1 MTLIYSER
9 GGVMDKLDDHEGFW
23 GHAEELIDRA
33 KRLQKVAGVNLK
45 TISVR
50 LVRYYAAEGVIDKPD
65 RLGREAAYHYKH
77 LLQLLLARKLSDHGV
92 TLSEIKT
99 LIAGQSPPE
108 IEGKLSCSV
117 DTLLADI
124 KRRRIKETSE
134 RANESLEY
142 RRKKEENPNLEGL
155 EIEFLTSQ
163 MKSVGDS
170 LKTAFYDA
178 LEKRDLEIA
187 IQNERLQKTI
197 DEIHY
202 LLRESIENKKEI
214 AYSLEKV
221 SERLVCLEAMG
232 REPSPDLGIRSR
244 LMIDQLTD
252 RITSLEASLQ
262 EFSLGARNAKS
273 KWDK

>member
-1 MTLIYSER
+1 MTLVYFEP

-23 GHAEELIDRA
+23 GPAEELIDRA

-77 LLQLLLARKLSDHGV
+77 LLQLLLARKLSEHGV

-99 LIAGQSPPE
+99 LIAGQSPLE
-108 IEGKLSCSV
+108 IAGKLSCSV

-155 EIEFLTSQ
+155 EFEFLTSQ
-163 MKSVGDS
+163 MKRVGDS

-197 DEIHY
+197 DEINY

-214 AYSLEKV
+214 AYSFEKF
-221 SERLVCLEAMG
+221 SERLACVEAMG
-232 REPSPDLGIRSR
+232 REPGTDLNIRSR
-244 LMIDQLTD
+244 LMIDQLID
-252 RITSLEASLQ
+252 RITSLETSLQ
-262 EFSLGARNAKS
+262 EFSPGARNAKS
-273 KWDK
+273 KWNK

>member
-1 MTLIYSER
+1 MTLVYFES
-9 GGVMDKLDDHEGFW
+9 GGIMDKLDDHEGFW
-23 GHAEELIDRA
+23 GPAEELIDRA

-99 LIAGQSPPE
+99 LIAGQSPLD
-108 IEGKLSCSV
+108 IEGKLRCSV

-134 RANESLEY
+134 RANESPES
-142 RRKKEENPNLEGL
+142 RRTMDYETNTAGL
-155 EIEFLTSQ
+155 EIDLLALQ
-163 MKSVGDS
+163 MKSVGES
-170 LKTAFYDA
+170 LKIAFHEV

-187 IQNERLQKTI
+187 IQNENLLKTI
-197 DEIHY
+197 HEIHY
-202 LLRESIENKKEI
+202 LLRESIENKKEL
-214 AYSLEKV
+214 AYSLDKF
-221 SERLVCLEAMG
+221 SERLACLEAMG
-232 REPSPDLGIRSR
+232 REPGTDLSIRSR
-244 LMIDQLTD
+244 LMIDQLID
-252 RITSLEASLQ
+252 RITSLETSLQ
-262 EFSLGARNAKS
+262 EFSPGARNAKS

>member
-1 MTLIYSER
+1 
-9 GGVMDKLDDHEGFW
+9 MDKLDDHEGFW
-23 GHAEELIDRA
+23 GPAEELIDRA

-77 LLQLLLARKLSDHGV
+77 LLQLLLARKLSEHGV

-99 LIAGQSPPE
+99 LIAGQSPLE
-108 IEGKLSCSV
+108 IAGKLSCSV

-155 EIEFLTSQ
+155 EFEFLTSQ
-163 MKSVGDS
+163 MKRVGDS

-197 DEIHY
+197 DEINY

-214 AYSLEKV
+214 AYSFEKF
-221 SERLVCLEAMG
+221 SERLACVEAMG
-232 REPSPDLGIRSR
+232 REPGTDLNIRSR
-244 LMIDQLTD
+244 LMIDQLID
-252 RITSLEASLQ
+252 RITSLETSLQ
-262 EFSLGARNAKS
+262 EFSPGARNAKS
-273 KWDK
+273 KWNK

>member
-1 MTLIYSER
+1 
-9 GGVMDKLDDHEGFW
+9 MDKLDDHEGFW
-23 GHAEELIDRA
+23 GPAEELIDRV
-33 KRLQKVAGVNLK
+33 KRLQKVVGVNLK

-77 LLQLLLARKLSDHGV
+77 LLQLLLARKLSEHGV

-99 LIAGQSPPE
+99 LIAGHSPLE

-142 RRKKEENPNLEGL
+142 HRKKEQNPNLEGL
-155 EIEFLTSQ
+155 EFEFLTSQ

-178 LEKRDLEIA
+178 LEKRDLEIE
-187 IQNERLQKTI
+187 IQNERVQKTI

-202 LLRESIENKKEI
+202 LLRESIENKKEV
-214 AYSLEKV
+214 AYSLETF
-221 SERLVCLEAMG
+221 SERLTCLQATT
-232 REPSPDLGIRSR
+232 RELDMHLNLHRAFVDTIE
-244 LMIDQLTD
+244 QLTI
-252 RITSLEASLQ
+252 RITSLEASVHGL
-262 EFSLGARNAKS
+262 EIELRNTRRN
-273 KWDK
+273 

>member
-1 MTLIYSER
+1 
-9 GGVMDKLDDHEGFW
+9 MDKLDDHEGFW
-23 GHAEELIDRA
+23 GPAEELIDRA

-99 LIAGQSPPE
+99 LIAGQSPLD
-108 IEGKLSCSV
+108 IEGKLRCSV

-134 RANESLEY
+134 RANESPES
-142 RRKKEENPNLEGL
+142 RRTMDYETNTAGL
-155 EIEFLTSQ
+155 EIDLLALQ
-163 MKSVGDS
+163 MKSVGES
-170 LKTAFYDA
+170 LKIAFHEV

-187 IQNERLQKTI
+187 IQNENLLKTI
-197 DEIHY
+197 HEIHY
-202 LLRESIENKKEI
+202 LLRESIENKKEL
-214 AYSLEKV
+214 AYSLDKF
-221 SERLVCLEAMG
+221 SERLACLEAIG
-232 REPSPDLGIRSR
+232 REPGTDLSIRSR
-244 LMIDQLTD
+244 LMIDQLID
-252 RITSLEASLQ
+252 RITSLETSLQ
-262 EFSLGARNAKS
+262 EFSPGARNAKS